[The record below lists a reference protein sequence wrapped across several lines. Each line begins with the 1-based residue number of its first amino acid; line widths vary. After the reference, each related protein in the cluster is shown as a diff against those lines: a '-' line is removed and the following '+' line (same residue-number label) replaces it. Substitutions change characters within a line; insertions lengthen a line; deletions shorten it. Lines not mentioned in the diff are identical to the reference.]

1 MKFISQGLNNEYKFT
16 PEFYGLSYSGIH
28 DESTI
33 RKVINKNIK
42 NSIELTLHPGLISE
56 DDQTNMHW
64 RDFDYY
70 FTKYRKEDY
79 KIAKSQLFKDLI

>member
-16 PEFYGLSYSGIH
+16 PEFYGLLYSGIH
-28 DESTI
+28 NESTI

-79 KIAKSQLFKDLI
+79 KIAKSELFKDLI